1 VTVHSARLTEF
12 RGDSPAIRSVI
23 DRLPVVAGARRTT
36 LVTGATGTGKEMVA
50 RALHELASTRDAP
63 YVAVNCGALPE
74 TLAEAELF
82 GHTRGAFTG
91 AQQARS
97 GLIRSASG
105 GTLFLDEVDSLTP
118 ALQAKLLRFLE
129 TGEFRAIGSDRAERS
144 DAWVIAATNRDLD
157 NGARRGEFRSDLL
170 FRLDVMRIEL
180 PSLRERGTDIELLAT
195 HFLEAICGPA
205 KAFTACARRAMAVHD
220 WPGNVRE
227 LKHRVERAALLSE
240 HGEIDAAAL
249 GLAAPV
255 AAPPTPTV
263 EAPGLGRLLLELVE
277 REGMTLSEAVAFCEQ
292 TLIAAALRAEDN
304 NKTRAAGKLGI
315 NVRTIFK
322 KLRHD

>member
-1 VTVHSARLTEF
+1 VASAGGIAVL
-12 RGDSPAIRSVI
+12 RGESPAIRTVLE
-23 DRLPVVAGARRTT
+23 RLPAVAQAKRTT
-36 LVTGATGTGKEMVA
+36 LVVGATGTGKEMIA
-50 RALHELASTRDAP
+50 RALHDLGSDASAP

-74 TLAEAELF
+74 SLAEAELF

-91 AQQARS
+91 AQQSRS
-97 GLIRSASG
+97 GLVRTAHR

-129 TGEFRAIGSDRAERS
+129 TGEYRSIGSDRAEHS

-157 NGARRGEFRSDLL
+157 HRAHRGEFRADLL

-180 PSLRERGTDIELLAT
+180 PALRDRGGDIELLAR
-195 HFLEAICGPA
+195 HFLDEICGA
-205 KAFTACARRAMAVHD
+205 SRMFTADALQALAAYE

-227 LKHRVERAALLSE
+227 LKHRVERAALLCE
-240 HGEIDAAAL
+240 QRYIDAVAL
-249 GLAAPV
+249 GFGAPKAAPQAV
-255 AAPPTPTV
+255 AAT
-263 EAPGLGRLLLELVE
+263 PGLGSLLLELVE
-277 REGMTLSEAVAFCEQ
+277 ARGMTLSEAIDYCEQ
-292 TLIAAALRAEDN
+292 ALIVEAVRAADN
-304 NKTRAAGKLGI
+304 NKTRAASKLGI